1 MRVIT
6 GIARGKKLKQP
17 ANDKIRP
24 TTDMV
29 KESIFNIIQYD
40 IEGRDVLDLF
50 GGTGQLA
57 LEAVSRGAKSAVIVD
72 NSGEAGKIIRNN
84 IAITGLKGIRY
95 VCADALNYLERPEKY
110 DLVFLDPPY
119 YSTFLESSL
128 QKIVEFDKMNVGGII
143 ICESLTGEEPGELIL
158 PYQKLKTYRYGQVG
172 ITLFTR
178 RDGRSTPSEAD
189 GRATC
194 L

>member
-6 GIARGKKLKQP
+6 GLARGKKLNQP
-17 ANDKIRP
+17 TNDKIRP

-40 IEGRDVLDLF
+40 IEGGDVLDLF

-57 LEAVSRGAKSAVIVD
+57 IEAVSRGANSAVVVD
-72 NSGEAGKIIRNN
+72 NSSEAEKVIRNN

-95 VCADALNYLERPEKY
+95 MRADALNYLKGPEKY
-110 DLVFLDPPY
+110 DLIFLDPPY
-119 YSTFLESSL
+119 HSTYLESSL
-128 QKIVEFDKMNVGGII
+128 QKIVEFDKLNVGGII

-172 ITLFTR
+172 ITLFIR
-178 RDGRSTPSEAD
+178 RDSRPTPSDVD
-189 GRATC
+189 G
-194 L
+194 